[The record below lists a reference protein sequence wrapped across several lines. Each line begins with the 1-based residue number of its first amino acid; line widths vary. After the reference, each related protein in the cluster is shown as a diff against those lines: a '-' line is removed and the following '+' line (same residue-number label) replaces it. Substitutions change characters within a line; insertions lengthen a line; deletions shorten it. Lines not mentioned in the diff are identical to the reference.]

1 MKIEG
6 TNKWLISNNEEY
18 WDYCYDEFD
27 SKQQAIEEGKK
38 IFLKEPFYVGE
49 MFLIYFTKK
58 GLYQSDFSEQI
69 ISLLSDELY
78 QTCGESFESW
88 LESLTKEKEEKL
100 NYKLANCIFEW
111 IKEEN
116 MQPNCFLVKN
126 IEEIE
131 NF

>member
-38 IFLKEPFYVGE
+38 IFLNEPFYVGE
-49 MFLIYFTKK
+49 MFLVYFTKK
-58 GLYQSDFSEQI
+58 GLFQSDFSEQI
-69 ISLLSDELY
+69 INLLSDELY
-78 QTCGESFESW
+78 QTCGESFENW